1 MASGLDKPGNTIN
14 KLGFNIRAVNVNTIP
29 GLNTLGVSMARI
41 EDVTSES
48 RYDMA
53 VKEEFREDGADEG
66 AREGVDEL
74 VVREMEDVEAR
85 QGAKEV
91 VNRPCEGSIDGG
103 KVDESS
109 RGSDVLGEAPGGE
122 REIV

>member
-1 MASGLDKPGNTIN
+1 MDGVKAEDFFAYGLWPRQARQHHKQAS
-14 KLGFNIRAVNVNTIP
+14 FNIRVVNVNTIP
-29 GLNTLGVSMARI
+29 GLNTLGVSMAQ
-41 EDVTSES
+41 
-48 RYDMA
+48 
-53 VKEEFREDGADEG
+53 FREDGAGEG

-74 VVREMEDVEAR
+74 VVREMEDVESR

-91 VNRPCEGSIDGG
+91 GNRPCEGSIDGG
-103 KVDESS
+103 KVDESN